1 MRTEFRTLARAI
13 STLVV
18 LFVLV
23 CGASLDARAQGN
35 SRWGR
40 SHNRGRHLGWYRQ
53 RRNNDSSNWRWRRAQ
68 RRDQRQD
75 RREVMRDRREL
86 RRDRRELRR
95 DRRTS
100 YGGDRRVLEQRF
112 RQQRADLRM
121 RQRSDRDLFRESHG
135 RGRH

>member
-1 MRTEFRTLARAI
+1 MRSQFRTLARAI

-23 CGASLDARAQGN
+23 FGAGLDALAQGN

-40 SHNRGRHLGWYRQ
+40 SHNRGRHLGWERG
-53 RRNNDSSNWRWRRAQ
+53 RRNNSSWDWRRA
-68 RRDQRQD
+68 R
-75 RREVMRDRREL
+75 RREVRRDRREL

-95 DRRTS
+95 DRRRSS
-100 YGGDRRVLEQRF
+100 YGSDRSVLEQRF
-112 RQQRADLRM
+112 RQQRADMRM
-121 RQRSDRDLFRESHG
+121 RQRSDRDFFRESRG

>member
-1 MRTEFRTLARAI
+1 MRSQFRTLARAI

-23 CGASLDARAQGN
+23 FGAGLDALAQGN

-40 SHNRGRHLGWYRQ
+40 SHNRGRHLGWYKQR
-53 RRNNDSSNWRWRRAQ
+53 RRNNTNWDWRRAQ
-68 RRDQRQD
+68 RRDRRFD
-75 RREVMRDRREL
+75 RREVRRDRREL

-95 DRRTS
+95 DRRSS
-100 YGGDRRVLEQRF
+100 YGSDRSVLEQRL
-112 RQQRADLRM
+112 RQQRADLRQ
-121 RQRSDRDLFRESHG
+121 RQRTDRDLFRESRG

>member
-1 MRTEFRTLARAI
+1 MQSQFRTLARAI

-23 CGASLDARAQGN
+23 SGASLDTRAQGN

-40 SHNRGRHLGWYRQ
+40 SHNRGRHLGWDRG
-53 RRNNDSSNWRWRRAQ
+53 RHRNNSTWDWRRAR
-68 RRDQRQD
+68 RRDRRVD
-75 RREVMRDRREL
+75 RREI

-95 DRRTS
+95 DRRDWRRDHRHSS
-100 YGGDRRVLEQRF
+100 YGSDRSVLEQRF
-112 RQQRADLRM
+112 RQQRADLRL
-121 RQRSDRDLFRESHG
+121 RQRTDRDSFRGS